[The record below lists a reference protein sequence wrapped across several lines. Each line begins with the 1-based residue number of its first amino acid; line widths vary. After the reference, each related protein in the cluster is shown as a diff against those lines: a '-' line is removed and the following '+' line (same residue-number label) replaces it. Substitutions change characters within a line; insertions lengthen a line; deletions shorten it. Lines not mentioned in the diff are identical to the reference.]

1 MHVFRSFFLV
11 FFLLILQI
19 VSAQEP
25 VYRHYTSQNGLPSS
39 EVYDAIQSEEGYVW
53 FATNYGV
60 ARFDGLNFK
69 IFDRQDG
76 LLRNTIF
83 NVQKDPSGRIWF
95 NAFNGTL
102 AYWDGKTIQPYKN
115 NDQLSSYIKS
125 LGIKTTVFV
134 SYDIKSDGSI
144 LFDLYGKGLH
154 RIMMDGSI
162 SVMKKPEDSAFFDLN
177 LLENGKVLFSS
188 ATIMNPPTL
197 RVVNGDSITV
207 TDKPIIG
214 NVFLSAVLHRSFHIS
229 DMVFFSYN
237 NVLTKIQNGKS
248 EIVYQ
253 FDYRISSLKMDKS
266 GRLWVGTINGGVFMF
281 DNYAKNVTP
290 HNYLKGNSISSIYF
304 DHEDGIWVTST
315 NNGVFYYPTL
325 NINKYIIET
334 ELASN
339 RINAIEID
347 PHGRIWLGLDRGIL
361 LSIDTNRQSRIY
373 EVDKKNEV
381 VISRL
386 KWDSQRNLLLIGTN
400 VNLYYLDN
408 EVIKPYKDN
417 YVSKTSG
424 NARSFSAIMDIVQN
438 EKTGDFWIGKYNGI
452 TRFSNNGVVTYNSL
466 EESGFDE
473 RAEAIAVDESGTIMI
488 GSLNGLWQYKNGKFI
503 HFDTINPILGER
515 ITMIKMLHDTLLLG
529 TRGNGLLILTSDS
542 LYQLTRLNG
551 LPGNSINT
559 LTVGKEIIFA
569 GTNQGVCIL
578 KRKDIVSRPD
588 IVTITASSGLTSNEI
603 SAICQRGNMIYVGT
617 SEGLNMFSLS
627 SLKPSVTH
635 FPLVITKITVDE
647 NPIDLKGDLKINFK
661 DNAIEIDYF
670 AISFRNKGKITYQH
684 RLVGLN
690 DEWIENQLTSAQFPY
705 LPPGNYIFEVTAR
718 NLNGDWNPVPSRL
731 SFIVLKPYWQT
742 WWFISILV
750 IVLATALLIIY
761 KLRINV
767 VRRKNQ
773 MLQDIYKYQQEAL
786 IGQMNPHFLFNALNT
801 VQRYILENDKIASS
815 KYLSKFAGLMRKT
828 LENSQNKQISIKSEM
843 DALNLYLELES
854 ARFKNK
860 FEFSIEAGLDFDP
873 AETMIPVFIIQPLVE
888 NSIWHGLMI
897 NDKPGILKVLFE
909 RQQNDLLCKVI
920 DNGIGRKAAAL
931 VGNNKDKQSLGIS
944 IIRKRLNLL
953 NTQEKKQIQ
962 IQYTDLIN
970 EAGVASGTEVIV
982 YFPQFFNE
990 IL

>member
-1 MHVFRSFFLV
+1 MHVLRSFFLV
-11 FFLLILQI
+11 WFLLILQI

-25 VYRHYTSQNGLPSS
+25 VYRHFTSQNGLPSS
-39 EVYDAIQSEEGYVW
+39 EVYDAVQSEEGYMW
-53 FATNYGV
+53 FATNFGV

-76 LLRNTIF
+76 LPRNTIF

-102 AYWDGKTIQPYKN
+102 AFWDGKNIQPYKN
-115 NDQLSSYIKS
+115 NHQLSSYIKS

-144 LFDLYGKGLH
+144 LFDLYGKGQH

-162 SVMKKPEDSAFFDLN
+162 SVVKKPEDSAFFDLN
-177 LLENGKVLFSS
+177 LLENGKVLFNSS
-188 ATIMNPPTL
+188 TIIDPPTL
-197 RVVNGDSITV
+197 RVINGDSVTV
-207 TDKPIIG
+207 TDKPING
-214 NVFLSAVLHRSFHIS
+214 NIFLTAVLHRSFHVKNQ
-229 DMVFFSYN
+229 VFFSYN
-237 NVLTKIQNGKS
+237 NVLTRIQNGKS

-253 FDYRISSLKMDKS
+253 FDYRISSLKMDS
-266 GRLWVGTINGGVFMF
+266 FGRLWVGTINGGVFMF
-281 DNYAKNVTP
+281 EDYTKKTKP

-304 DHEDGIWVTST
+304 DHEDGIWLTST
-315 NNGVFYYPTL
+315 NSGVFYYPTL
-325 NINKYIIET
+325 SINKFTIER

-339 RINAIEID
+339 RINAMEID
-347 PHGRIWLGLDRGIL
+347 PAGRIWLGLDRGLL
-361 LSIDTNRQSRIY
+361 LSIDTNRQSRIF

-381 VISRL
+381 MISRL
-386 KWDSQRNLLLIGTN
+386 RWDHQRNLLLIGTN
-400 VNLYYLDN
+400 INMYYLDN
-408 EVIKPYKDN
+408 EVIKPHKDN
-417 YVSKTSG
+417 YISKKTG
-424 NARSFSAIMDIVQN
+424 GTKSFSAIMDITQN

-452 TRFSNNGVVTYNSL
+452 TCFTKSGDVVYNSL

-473 RAEAIAVDESGTIMI
+473 RTEAIDVDKSGSILI
-488 GSLNGLWQYKNGKFI
+488 GSLNGLWQYQNGKFT
-503 HFDTINPILGER
+503 HFDTISPMLGER
-515 ITMIKMLHDTLLLG
+515 ITMIEMLHDTLLLG
-529 TRGNGLLILTSDS
+529 TRGNGLLILTPDS

-559 LTVGKEIIFA
+559 ITVGQELVFA

-578 KRKDIVSRPD
+578 KRRDIVSSPD
-588 IVTITASSGLTSNEI
+588 VITITASSGLTSNEV
-603 SAICQRGNMIYVGT
+603 STICLHDNMVYVGT
-617 SEGLNMFSLS
+617 SEGLNMFSLT
-627 SLKPSVTH
+627 SLKPSLTH

-647 NPIDLKGDLKINFK
+647 IPFDIQSDLKINFK

-670 AISFRNKGKITYQH
+670 AISFRNKGKITYRH
-684 RLVGLN
+684 RLIGLN

-705 LPPGNYIFEVTAR
+705 LPPGKYIFEVTAR
-718 NLNGDWNPVPSRL
+718 NLNGDWNPVPSQL

-742 WWFISILV
+742 WWFISLLV
-750 IVLATALLIIY
+750 IALATALSFVY

-860 FEFSIEAGLDFDP
+860 FEFTVEAGVGFD
-873 AETMIPVFIIQPLVE
+873 ASVTMIPVFIIQPLVE
-888 NSIWHGLMI
+888 NAIWHGLMI
-897 NDKPGILKVLFE
+897 NDKPGLLKVLFE

-931 VGNNKDKQSLGIS
+931 AGNNKDKQSLGIS

-990 IL
+990 TI